1 MTKVA
6 LQRQRR
12 YLTASIVFAALA
24 ATFSVLELHQ
34 GHPYDWV
41 MATSTMLSSLIYL
54 WIWRTGAK

>member
-6 LQRQRR
+6 PQRQRR

-24 ATFSVLELHQ
+24 ATFSVLELLQ

-41 MATSTMLSSLIYL
+41 MATGMMLSSLIYL
-54 WIWRTGAK
+54 RIWRTGAK